1 MSSLLLLQE
10 FSRYLGQQFPHPL
23 RLPGLLSWSWSYN
36 HLLPG
41 SEILAGRAGEV
52 LQWHFPEECWAVAL
66 YWARYMEK
74 VDSRGRHKLKWMI
87 NLKFIHL
94 SILSLNTLLWSAP
107 KMCPDHCASLGMQS
121 GQDKHPACPP
131 QLKSL
136 LREAEVNR
144 HLQLGVVS
152 TMVGE
157 SREALWKKAGRSGG
171 QKGLLRVV

>member
-1 MSSLLLLQE
+1 MLEVTLGFSWSPTTSSSLPHKSIDVEVFELPVSLASKRRYKLKLWMLSLLLLQE

-52 LQWHFPEECWAVAL
+52 LRWHFPEECWAVAL

-107 KMCPDHCASLGMQS
+107 KMCPDHCASLGMQ
-121 GQDKHPACPP
+121 QWT
-131 QLKSL
+131 
-136 LREAEVNR
+136 R
-144 HLQLGVVS
+144 
-152 TMVGE
+152 
-157 SREALWKKAGRSGG
+157 
-171 QKGLLRVV
+171 